1 MKWNSIKIV
10 SAIGIIIIA
19 TYTIYNIY
27 IRMDKNKI
35 SNEYIDETEK
45 VQSDELRIGIVDYD
59 TINPIFSDNIMIQN
73 ISRIVYEPLL
83 RLTED
88 YRLEEN
94 LISEYISI
102 NKNTYLIKLRNDI
115 KWQDGSDFTSDDVIF
130 TVKAIKNKKNNSI
143 YFYNVENIKEIKKI
157 DEYTLKIVT
166 DQVDKYFEYN
176 LIFPIISSKQYAK
189 GIKKSSNDL
198 SLGTGMYYVAE
209 INNERIILKK
219 NINYWKQVDTKI
231 NNITLKLYQN
241 LDDAIE
247 AVEINNIDL
256 FMSLSDVTNDEVES
270 IQCSKIKY
278 IGRKINYIGFNTE
291 DKITKDKN
299 LRIAISKLINKEHI
313 IEKAYNNNYI
323 ESQFPLDFGSYIY
336 NKRMNLVEYNEEEGK
351 KILKKSNY
359 KKQLI
364 TLLVNKENKNMVAA
378 GKLIKDQLESNG
390 IQIKLMQK
398 SKKEYEKRLERKKY
412 QIALMEN
419 TYGYSPSLEKYFGK
433 NNIFNYIDKKNI
445 SNLEKIKDDENL
457 INNIVNKYT
466 SDIPFISLYYNT
478 ETILYSKNL
487 KGKITPNS
495 YNIFYSIEDWYRE
508 YDKK

>member
-219 NINYWKQVDTKI
+219 NI
-231 NNITLKLYQN
+231 
-241 LDDAIE
+241 
-247 AVEINNIDL
+247 
-256 FMSLSDVTNDEVES
+256 
-270 IQCSKIKY
+270 
-278 IGRKINYIGFNTE
+278 
-291 DKITKDKN
+291 
-299 LRIAISKLINKEHI
+299 
-313 IEKAYNNNYI
+313 
-323 ESQFPLDFGSYIY
+323 
-336 NKRMNLVEYNEEEGK
+336 KR
-351 KILKKSNY
+351 
-359 KKQLI
+359 KKQLC
-364 TLLVNKENKNMVAA
+364 
-378 GKLIKDQLESNG
+378 
-390 IQIKLMQK
+390 
-398 SKKEYEKRLERKKY
+398 KKCR
-412 QIALMEN
+412 
-419 TYGYSPSLEKYFGK
+419 YSLHIE
-433 NNIFNYIDKKNI
+433 
-445 SNLEKIKDDENL
+445 
-457 INNIVNKYT
+457 
-466 SDIPFISLYYNT
+466 
-478 ETILYSKNL
+478 L
-487 KGKITPNS
+487 K
-495 YNIFYSIEDWYRE
+495 
-508 YDKK
+508 